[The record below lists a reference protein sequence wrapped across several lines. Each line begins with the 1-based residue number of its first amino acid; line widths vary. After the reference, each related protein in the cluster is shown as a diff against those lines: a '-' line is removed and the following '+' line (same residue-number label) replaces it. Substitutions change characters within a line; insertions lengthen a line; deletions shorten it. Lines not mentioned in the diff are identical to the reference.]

1 MNNAAKQ
8 PIPVAPT
15 DDKVHDHVA
24 DVIPLVTRM
33 SPAARLIRTGSTRLA
48 PDTTINSF
56 LPEVRKV
63 WNRTIDI
70 HGSLDGYEST
80 VIHHIL
86 PFFDGTALQ
95 DWDTGLMIKFIE
107 DLDDKVAMT
116 AKLTPYPDGRKL
128 SQLSKERILAIL
140 SGICQLAT
148 THQLLSINPLKDYG
162 KLLKHYSE
170 KASPQGNRTHRR
182 ARPIAKHHALTI
194 EERDLVLLAARSFL
208 SVRYY
213 AYYQFLAG
221 TGVRPSEAAALRWE
235 RLDLEGRTTSGTP
248 VAYIRST
255 FKRGGTHIGKTK
267 SGRHRIVELAPAV
280 VQVLTALKALRPDDP
295 KAFVFTRPN
304 GRPFSQAFR
313 NQVWAVVLGLAGMTR
328 WLPVYCL
335 RHTYASILIN
345 GGTSITYVSQQL
357 GHYNDEVTRT
367 TYLHWLPVK
376 SSENLSRLGLKE

>member
-8 PIPVAPT
+8 PIPGAPT
-15 DDKVHDHVA
+15 EGKVHDRVA
-24 DVIPLVTRM
+24 DVIPLLTPM

-70 HGSLDGYEST
+70 HGSLGGYEST
-80 VIHHIL
+80 MTHHIL

-107 DLDDKVAMT
+107 HLDNKVAMT

-128 SQLSKERILAIL
+128 SKTYKERILAIL

-148 THQLLSINPLKDYG
+148 THQLLTINPLKDYG
-162 KLLKHYSE
+162 KLLKRYSE
-170 KASPQGNRTHRR
+170 NASPQGNRTHQR

-194 EERDLVLLAARSFL
+194 EERDRVLLAARSFL
-208 SVRYY
+208 SVRHY

-235 RLDLEGRTTSGTP
+235 RLDLEGQTTSGVP

-255 FKRGGTHIGKTK
+255 IKRGGTHIGKTK
-267 SGRHRIVELAPAV
+267 SSRHRIVELAPAV
-280 VQVLTALKALRPDDP
+280 VQVLTTLKALRPDDP

-313 NQVWAVVLGLAGMTR
+313 NQVWAVVFGLAGMTR

-357 GHYNDEVTRT
+357 GHYDDEVTRT

-376 SSENLSRLGLKE
+376 SSENLSRLGLKA